1 MNAMSTLPLTEGAH
15 SSAFIYKMTERVLAF
30 PLLLWQICLG
40 ISPYF
45 HAEDST
51 RSCLFAQSLP
61 KKIPTPFRLVVR

>member
-1 MNAMSTLPLTEGAH
+1 
-15 SSAFIYKMTERVLAF
+15 MTELVLAF
-30 PLLLWQICLG
+30 PLLLWLISLG

-51 RSCLFAQSLP
+51 RSCLFAQYLS

>member
-1 MNAMSTLPLTEGAH
+1 
-15 SSAFIYKMTERVLAF
+15 MTELVLAF
-30 PLLLWQICLG
+30 PLLLWQISLG

-61 KKIPTPFRLVVR
+61 KKIPTPFRLVLGRREGTDGPRRSVSQ